1 MSTLNS
7 KWPGK
12 CDFKFAANGHN
23 SNLRT
28 KTISSRSAWYKA
40 SSSKKCWA
48 PLLYLE
54 TLYSRFNKKSS
65 IVRLQGRLYSTLQ
78 STWVEVADHSH
89 VDKRTIKLLMLRK
102 PHNMYNQAP
111 FTNSVIKK
119 SAIFYPPPAAIIP
132 SPSKKWRHLG
142 LTPKSTQYS
151 QYVAVGGQKVNS
163 DFSDLGYYHLKNS
176 LKSIDAAYSYW

>member
-119 SAIFYPPPAAIIP
+119 SAIFYPPPASGCHHP
-132 SPSKKWRHLG
+132 LSKQKMTSSRPDSQIYSVLSIRGCWG
-142 LTPKSTQYS
+142 SKSQ
-151 QYVAVGGQKVNS
+151 QWFQWPRLLPPQK
-163 DFSDLGYYHLKNS
+163 
-176 LKSIDAAYSYW
+176 